1 MEVEYNENL
10 MKDYVKIEPIFLKF
24 VEIFVKNK
32 LRCAYSNLVSRMKDF
47 YKNLTPLI
55 IWEDILAL
63 NPNAAFKRA

>member
-10 MKDYVKIEPIFLKF
+10 MKDYVKVEPIFLKF

-32 LRCAYSNLVSRMKDF
+32 LRCVYSNLVSRMKDF

-63 NPNAAFKRA
+63 NPYCEHV